1 MTAAIKKA
9 RAYTWK
15 PDLPDHRDFVYKAAK
30 PTVLPPKVDLRGP
43 NMPAVWDQGQLGSC
57 TGNSIA
63 GAVEFELRKQGLT
76 DFTPS
81 RLFIYFNER
90 TLEGTVNQD
99 AGAMIRDGI
108 KSVNKWGVT
117 SEVLWPYSDANPGP
131 FTTKPSD
138 AAYADALKHTVTS
151 YMRVPQ
157 TQAQIQQCLAD
168 GYPVVFGFTVYES
181 FESDVVAR
189 TGVVPMPGKREK
201 VLGGHAV
208 VCVGYDRS
216 KKAFLVRNSW
226 GTSWGQGGYF
236 WMPFAYLTNNNLAD
250 DLWTVRMIK
259 G

>member
-1 MTAAIKKA
+1 MPTVALQDRRLLVDGHPVYISGGEIQYFRLPRAAWRDCLATA
-9 RAYTWK
+9 RA
-15 PDLPDHRDFVYKAAK
+15 
-30 PTVLPPKVDLRGP
+30 G
-43 NMPAVWDQGQLGSC
+43 
-57 TGNSIA
+57 
-63 GAVEFELRKQGLT
+63 GL
-76 DFTPS
+76 
-81 RLFIYFNER
+81 N
-90 TLEGTVNQD
+90 
-99 AGAMIRDGI
+99 
-108 KSVNKWGVT
+108 
-117 SEVLWPYSDANPGP
+117 
-131 FTTKPSD
+131 
-138 AAYADALKHTVTS
+138 TVTS